1 MYDHKVLL
9 SKSVCKGV
17 IPESFSFTASSS
29 VIVDRKEAVVRYIIL
44 FHKRTAVYINYY
56 VCMSA
61 LIS

>member
-29 VIVDRKEAVVRYIIL
+29 VIVDRKEAVVRYII
-44 FHKRTAVYINYY
+44 F
-56 VCMSA
+56 
-61 LIS
+61 IS